1 LTSSYFGAIYSY
13 YFELDMVSYLDFEK
27 PLSEIEGK
35 IRELNEA
42 RLNSD
47 NDDISLEK
55 ITNLEKKAQEI
66 LSKLY
71 NNLGTWEKTQVA
83 RHANRPH
90 FSNYIEGMI
99 DNFIPLSGDRLYGD
113 DKAII
118 GGLGKLNNLSV
129 MLIGHEKGNDTKTR
143 LKHNF
148 GMAHPEGY
156 RKSIRLMNLAEKYN
170 IPVITF
176 IDTPGAY
183 PGIGAE
189 ERGQSEAIARSTDCT
204 LSLKVPVISI
214 VIGEGGSGG
223 AIALAAANKVLML
236 EHAIYTV
243 ASPEASASILWRSSS
258 KAKEA
263 AIAMKITS
271 QDLLKLGVI
280 DKIIDEPIGGAHR
293 EHAQMI
299 MQTKLAIL
307 ESLIDLNQLD
317 SKELIKHRREKF
329 LKIGENL

>member
-1 LTSSYFGAIYSY
+1 
-13 YFELDMVSYLDFEK
+13 MVSYLDFEK

-55 ITNLEKKAQEI
+55 ITNLEKKAQET

-113 DKAII
+113 DNAII
-118 GGLGKLNNLSV
+118 GGLGKLSNLSV

-307 ESLIDLNQLD
+307 GSLSELNKLD

>member
-1 LTSSYFGAIYSY
+1 
-13 YFELDMVSYLDFEK
+13 MVSYLDFEK

-55 ITNLEKKAQEI
+55 ITNLEKKAQET

-83 RHANRPH
+83 RHTNRPH

-113 DKAII
+113 DNAII
-118 GGLGKLNNLSV
+118 GGLGKLSNLSV

-293 EHAQMI
+293 EHTQMI

-307 ESLIDLNQLD
+307 ESLSELNKLD

>member
-1 LTSSYFGAIYSY
+1 
-13 YFELDMVSYLDFEK
+13 MVSYLDFEK

>member
-1 LTSSYFGAIYSY
+1 
-13 YFELDMVSYLDFEK
+13 MVSYLDFEK

-99 DNFIPLSGDRLYGD
+99 DNFILLSGDRLYGD
-113 DKAII
+113 DNAII
-118 GGLGKLNNLSV
+118 GGLGKLSNSSV

-243 ASPEASASILWRSSS
+243 ASPEASASILWRSSA

-293 EHAQMI
+293 EHTQMI
-299 MQTKLAIL
+299 TQTKLAIL
-307 ESLIDLNQLD
+307 ESLSELNELD

>member
-1 LTSSYFGAIYSY
+1 
-13 YFELDMVSYLDFEK
+13 MVSYLDFEK

-99 DNFIPLSGDRLYGD
+99 DDFIPLSGDRLYGD
-113 DKAII
+113 DNAII
-118 GGLGKLNNLSV
+118 GGLGKLSNLSV

-299 MQTKLAIL
+299 IQTKLAIL
-307 ESLIDLNQLD
+307 ESLSDLNQLD

>member
-1 LTSSYFGAIYSY
+1 
-13 YFELDMVSYLDFEK
+13 MVSYLDFEK

-35 IRELNEA
+35 IRELNEV

-55 ITNLEKKAQEI
+55 ITNLEKKAQET

-113 DKAII
+113 DNAII
-118 GGLGKLNNLSV
+118 GGLGKLSNLSV

-307 ESLIDLNQLD
+307 QSLSELNKLD

>member
-1 LTSSYFGAIYSY
+1 
-13 YFELDMVSYLDFEK
+13 MVSYLDFEK

-307 ESLIDLNQLD
+307 ESLSELNKLD

>member
-1 LTSSYFGAIYSY
+1 
-13 YFELDMVSYLDFEK
+13 MVNYLDFEK
-27 PLSEIEGK
+27 QLSEIEGK

-113 DKAII
+113 DNAII
-118 GGLGKLNNLSV
+118 GGLGKLSNLSV

-293 EHAQMI
+293 EHTQMI

-307 ESLIDLNQLD
+307 ESLSELNKLD

-329 LKIGENL
+329 LKIGKNL

>member
-1 LTSSYFGAIYSY
+1 
-13 YFELDMVSYLDFEK
+13 MVSYLDFEK

-90 FSNYIEGMI
+90 FSDYIEGMI

-113 DKAII
+113 DNAII
-118 GGLGKLNNLSV
+118 GGLGKLNNSSV

-263 AIAMKITS
+263 AKAMKITS

-307 ESLIDLNQLD
+307 ESLSELNKLD

>member
-1 LTSSYFGAIYSY
+1 
-13 YFELDMVSYLDFEK
+13 MVSYLDFEK

-113 DKAII
+113 DNAII
-118 GGLGKLNNLSV
+118 GGLGKLSNSSV

-243 ASPEASASILWRSSS
+243 ASPEASASILWRSSA

-307 ESLIDLNQLD
+307 QSLSELNKLD

>member
-1 LTSSYFGAIYSY
+1 
-13 YFELDMVSYLDFEK
+13 
-27 PLSEIEGK
+27 
-35 IRELNEA
+35 
-42 RLNSD
+42 
-47 NDDISLEK
+47 
-55 ITNLEKKAQEI
+55 
-66 LSKLY
+66 
-71 NNLGTWEKTQVA
+71 
-83 RHANRPH
+83 
-90 FSNYIEGMI
+90 
-99 DNFIPLSGDRLYGD
+99 LYGD
-113 DKAII
+113 DNAII
-118 GGLGKLNNLSV
+118 GGLGKLSNLSV

-307 ESLIDLNQLD
+307 QSLSELNKLD

>member
-1 LTSSYFGAIYSY
+1 
-13 YFELDMVSYLDFEK
+13 MVSYLDFEK

-113 DKAII
+113 DNAII
-118 GGLGKLNNLSV
+118 GGLGKLSNLSV

-307 ESLIDLNQLD
+307 QSLSELNKLD

>member
-1 LTSSYFGAIYSY
+1 
-13 YFELDMVSYLDFEK
+13 MVSYLDFEK

-113 DKAII
+113 DNAII
-118 GGLGKLNNLSV
+118 GGLGKLNNSSV

-263 AIAMKITS
+263 AKAMKITS

-293 EHAQMI
+293 EHTQMI
-299 MQTKLAIL
+299 TQTKLAIL
-307 ESLIDLNQLD
+307 ESLSELNELD

>member
-1 LTSSYFGAIYSY
+1 
-13 YFELDMVSYLDFEK
+13 MVSYLDFEK

-83 RHANRPH
+83 RHTNRPH
-90 FSNYIEGMI
+90 FSNYIKGMI

-113 DKAII
+113 DNAII
-118 GGLGKLNNLSV
+118 GGLGKLSNLSV

-307 ESLIDLNQLD
+307 ESLSELNKLD

>member
-1 LTSSYFGAIYSY
+1 
-13 YFELDMVSYLDFEK
+13 MVSYLDFEK

-99 DNFIPLSGDRLYGD
+99 DNFIPLSGDRLYGND
-113 DKAII
+113 NAII
-118 GGLGKLNNLSV
+118 GGLGKLSNLSV

-307 ESLIDLNQLD
+307 ESLSELNKLDL
-317 SKELIKHRREKF
+317 KELIKHRREKF

>member
-1 LTSSYFGAIYSY
+1 
-13 YFELDMVSYLDFEK
+13 MVSYLDFEK

-113 DKAII
+113 DNAII
-118 GGLGKLNNLSV
+118 GGLGKLSNLSV

-307 ESLIDLNQLD
+307 ESLSELNKLD

>member
-1 LTSSYFGAIYSY
+1 
-13 YFELDMVSYLDFEK
+13 MVNYLDFEK

>member
-1 LTSSYFGAIYSY
+1 
-13 YFELDMVSYLDFEK
+13 MVSYLDFEK

-35 IRELNEA
+35 IRELNEI

-47 NDDISLEK
+47 NDDISLEE

-83 RHANRPH
+83 RHSNRPH
-90 FSNYIEGMI
+90 FSNYIEGMV
-99 DNFIPLSGDRLYGD
+99 DDFIPLSGDRLYGD
-113 DKAII
+113 DNAII
-118 GGLGKLNNLSV
+118 GGLGKLSNLSV

-156 RKSIRLMNLAEKYN
+156 RKSIRLMRLAEKYT

-204 LSLKVPVISI
+204 LSLKVPVVSI

-236 EHAIYTV
+236 EHSIYTV

-271 QDLLKLGVI
+271 QDLLQLGVI

-293 EHAQMI
+293 EHPQII

-307 ESLIDLNQLD
+307 ESISELNKLD
-317 SKELIKHRREKF
+317 SKEIIKHRREKF
-329 LKIGENL
+329 LKIGKNL

>member
-1 LTSSYFGAIYSY
+1 
-13 YFELDMVSYLDFEK
+13 MVNYLDFEK
-27 PLSEIEGK
+27 QLSEIEGK

-113 DKAII
+113 DNAII
-118 GGLGKLNNLSV
+118 GGLGKLSNLSV

-307 ESLIDLNQLD
+307 ESLSELNKLD

>member
-1 LTSSYFGAIYSY
+1 
-13 YFELDMVSYLDFEK
+13 MVSYLDFEK

-113 DKAII
+113 DNAII
-118 GGLGKLNNLSV
+118 GGLGKLSNLSV

-307 ESLIDLNQLD
+307 QSLSELNKLD
-317 SKELIKHRREKF
+317 AKELIKHRREKF

>member
-1 LTSSYFGAIYSY
+1 
-13 YFELDMVSYLDFEK
+13 MVSYLDFEK

-55 ITNLEKKAQEI
+55 ITNLEKKAQET

-113 DKAII
+113 DNAII
-118 GGLGKLNNLSV
+118 GGLGKLSNLSV

-307 ESLIDLNQLD
+307 QSLSELNKLD

>member
-1 LTSSYFGAIYSY
+1 
-13 YFELDMVSYLDFEK
+13 MVSYLDFEK

-113 DKAII
+113 DNAII
-118 GGLGKLNNLSV
+118 GGLGKLSNLSV

-299 MQTKLAIL
+299 IQTKLAIL
-307 ESLIDLNQLD
+307 ESLSDLNQLD

>member
-1 LTSSYFGAIYSY
+1 
-13 YFELDMVSYLDFEK
+13 MVSYLDFEK

-35 IRELNEA
+35 IRELNEV

-55 ITNLEKKAQEI
+55 ITNLEKKAQET

-113 DKAII
+113 DNAII
-118 GGLGKLNNLSV
+118 GGLGKLSNLSV

-223 AIALAAANKVLML
+223 AIALAAANNVLML

-293 EHAQMI
+293 EHTQMI
-299 MQTKLAIL
+299 TQTKLAIL
-307 ESLIDLNQLD
+307 ESLSELN
-317 SKELIKHRREKF
+317 E
-329 LKIGENL
+329 

>member
-1 LTSSYFGAIYSY
+1 
-13 YFELDMVSYLDFEK
+13 MVSYLDFEK

-55 ITNLEKKAQEI
+55 ITNLEKKAQET

-113 DKAII
+113 DNAII
-118 GGLGKLNNLSV
+118 GGLGKLSNLSV

-307 ESLIDLNQLD
+307 ESLSELNKLD